1 LILPTIAIIGRPNV
15 GKSTLVNRLC
25 QSNDAI
31 VFDKPGV
38 TRDRTYQN
46 ASWGGKEFQI
56 VDTGGLV
63 FDDDSEFLPEIR
75 TQVFLA
81 LEEASLALLVVDG
94 NQGVTDGDLSIAKW
108 LRNSSCKTIVA
119 VNKCESTTLGISLA
133 SEFWKLGLGEPYP
146 VSAIHGSGTGDLLD
160 LVIGELPENNIQ
172 DEEEKIM
179 MSIIGRPNVGK
190 STLVNRLCQSNDAIV
205 FDKPGVTRDRT
216 YQNASWGGKE
226 FQIVDTGGLVFDDD
240 SEFLPEIRTQV
251 FLALEEASLALLV
264 VDGNQGVTDGDLSI
278 AKWLRNSS
286 CKTIVAVNKCES
298 TTLGISLASEFWKL
312 GLGEPNPVSAIHGSG
327 TGDLLDLVIGELP
340 ENNIHDDEEK
350 IMMSIIGRPNVGKSS
365 LLNSIS
371 GEKRAIVSDI
381 SGTTTD
387 SIDTLIKKGD
397 NQWKIVDTAGIRRKK
412 NVKYGTEFFGIN
424 RAFKSIDRSDVCV
437 LVIDAVDGVTDQDQ
451 KLAGRIEEQGRACI
465 IVVNK
470 WDLVEKNSSTIYQV
484 EKELRSKLYF
494 LHWSKMIF
502 ISALTGQRV
511 DNIFEHALNAVN
523 QHRRRVTTSVVNEVL
538 KESIS
543 WKSPPTKRSGKQGR
557 LYYGTQV
564 KNKPPTFTL
573 FVNDP
578 KLFGITYRRYIE
590 KQIRVNLGFEG
601 TPLILLWRGKQQR
614 ALNKE
619 VERENIELI
628 QKD

>member
-1 LILPTIAIIGRPNV
+1 MTLPSIAIIGRPNV

-25 QSNDAI
+25 QSNNAI

-46 ASWGGKEFQI
+46 ASWAGKEFQV

-63 FDDDSEFLPEIR
+63 FEDDSEFLPEIR

-81 LEEASLALLVVDG
+81 LEEASLALFVVDG

-108 LRNSSCKTIVA
+108 LRNSDCKTIVA
-119 VNKCESTTLGISLA
+119 VNKCESISLGISLA

-160 LVIGELPENNIQ
+160 LVIDELPEDI
-172 DEEEKIM
+172 D
-179 MSIIGRPNVGK
+179 V
-190 STLVNRLCQSNDAIV
+190 A
-205 FDKPGVTRDRT
+205 DKD
-216 YQNASWGGKE
+216 
-226 FQIVDTGGLVFDDD
+226 
-240 SEFLPEIRTQV
+240 
-251 FLALEEASLALLV
+251 
-264 VDGNQGVTDGDLSI
+264 
-278 AKWLRNSS
+278 
-286 CKTIVAVNKCES
+286 
-298 TTLGISLASEFWKL
+298 
-312 GLGEPNPVSAIHGSG
+312 
-327 TGDLLDLVIGELP
+327 
-340 ENNIHDDEEK
+340 EK

-365 LLNSIS
+365 LLNAIC

-387 SIDTLIKKGD
+387 SIDTLIKKD
-397 NQWKIVDTAGIRRKK
+397 SHLWKIVDTAGIRRKK

-437 LVIDAVDGVTDQDQ
+437 LVIDAIDGVTDQDQ
-451 KLAGRIEEQGRACI
+451 KLAGRIEEQGRACV

-470 WDLVEKNSSTIYQV
+470 WDLVEKNNSTIYEV

-494 LHWSKMIF
+494 LHWSEMIF

-511 DNIFEHALNAVN
+511 KNIFEHAFSAVM

-538 KESIS
+538 KEALG

-564 KNKPPTFTL
+564 KNQPPTFTL

-578 KLFGITYRRYIE
+578 KLFGITYRRYLE
-590 KQIRVNLGFEG
+590 KQIRLNLGFEG
-601 TPLILLWRGKQQR
+601 SPIILLWRGKQQR
-614 ALNKE
+614 DLEKE
-619 VERENIELI
+619 ISKKNINII

>member
-1 LILPTIAIIGRPNV
+1 MTLPSIAIIGRPNV

-46 ASWGGKEFQI
+46 ASWGGKEFQV

-63 FDDDSEFLPEIR
+63 FEDDSEFLPEIR
-75 TQVFLA
+75 SQVFLA
-81 LEEASLALLVVDG
+81 LEEASIALFVVDG

-108 LRNSSCKTIVA
+108 LRSSACKTFVA
-119 VNKCESTTLGISLA
+119 VNKCESTSLGISLA
-133 SEFWKLGLGEPYP
+133 SEFWKLGLGEPFP
-146 VSAIHGSGTGDLLD
+146 ISAIHGSGTGDLLD
-160 LVIGELPENNIQ
+160 LVIDELP
-172 DEEEKIM
+172 
-179 MSIIGRPNVGK
+179 
-190 STLVNRLCQSNDAIV
+190 
-205 FDKPGVTRDRT
+205 
-216 YQNASWGGKE
+216 
-226 FQIVDTGGLVFDDD
+226 DDFNTED
-240 SEFLPEIRTQV
+240 QE
-251 FLALEEASLALLV
+251 
-264 VDGNQGVTDGDLSI
+264 D
-278 AKWLRNSS
+278 
-286 CKTIVAVNKCES
+286 
-298 TTLGISLASEFWKL
+298 
-312 GLGEPNPVSAIHGSG
+312 
-327 TGDLLDLVIGELP
+327 
-340 ENNIHDDEEK
+340 K

-365 LLNSIS
+365 LLNAIC

-387 SIDTLIKKGD
+387 SIDTLIKKD
-397 NQWKIVDTAGIRRKK
+397 SHLWKIVDTAGIRRKK

-437 LVIDAVDGVTDQDQ
+437 LVIDAIDGVTDQDQ
-451 KLAGRIEEQGRACI
+451 KLAGRIEEQGRACV

-470 WDLVEKNSSTIYQV
+470 WDLVEKNNSTIYQV

-511 DNIFEHALNAVN
+511 ENIFEHAFSAVT
-523 QHRRRVTTSVVNEVL
+523 QHRMRVTTSVVNEVL
-538 KESIS
+538 KEALG

-557 LYYGTQV
+557 IYYGTQV
-564 KNKPPTFTL
+564 KNQPPTFSL

-590 KQIRVNLGFEG
+590 RQIRLNLGFEG
-601 TPLILLWRGKQQR
+601 SPIILLWRGKQQR
-614 ALNKE
+614 DLEKE
-619 VERENIELI
+619 ASKKNIKII